1 MERLTLDKDVKD
13 MGYMDL
19 AHNMTF
25 AKDGEIWYHNFT
37 DEISLRNLIRRLCE
51 NFNIDIEKD
60 DDLFDDAMADWLGSE
75 EPGSVE
81 SLLALL
87 NFVFIGY
94 DGLRARLKYYEDLAE
109 LGRLIELPC
118 KVGDK
123 VYSVH
128 SAGLSH
134 AVITEVYTDAFCLM
148 LCVAEGRFGKT
159 VFLTKEEAEAKLAEM

>member
-1 MERLTLDKDVKD
+1 MERLTLEQ
-13 MGYMDL
+13 
-19 AHNMTF
+19 A
-25 AKDGEIWYHNFT
+25 
-37 DEISLRNLIRRLCE
+37 ISHC
-51 NFNIDIEKD
+51 IERSDCTECGKQH
-60 DDLFDDAMADWLGSE
+60 
-75 EPGSVE
+75 
-81 SLLALL
+81 
-87 NFVFIGY
+87 
-94 DGLRARLKYYEDLAE
+94 KQLAE
-109 LGRLIELPC
+109 WLEELKHYKELKAQDRLIELPC